1 MKQDPNLQ
9 QDNNMTMN
17 LNMNPHI
24 NPYMNPHINPH
35 INMIPSPNLNP
46 NTTNP
51 NMNIIQPNINNN
63 YSNSMHPQLV
73 PLTIPISH
81 SIPLP
86 SIKLQNDI
94 YQPVPNHYN
103 YNLNLNNIASNSP
116 IIQSPNLPLPPPS
129 LSLPQLPT
137 ATTTQISNS
146 SSPINYQSKQNLQQ
160 SLLPLPPPPQPNIQF
175 IPSPQYYIPS
185 YANATN
191 NTNNNSNN
199 NNNGNNN
206 SNGTM
211 VQPYP
216 MIYYPPIN
224 SEYLPP
230 IPQYYTTTNRNNNV
244 QNNNNNN
251 NSNGTNKNNTYYSP
265 VYEGAPIEVI
275 DLVNPMI
282 KKDINDNTINNNNNT
297 NNNSINNNN
306 ENMDMN
312 MNFKNTA
319 NVQLNEIN
327 WDTKR
332 GSKSWSKQE
341 DRLLLRLKDIE
352 KMNWVQISNYFPG
365 RTTNGCQFRWRR
377 LTGRAKSKKF
387 NK

>member
-1 MKQDPNLQ
+1 
-9 QDNNMTMN
+9 
-17 LNMNPHI
+17 
-24 NPYMNPHINPH
+24 
-35 INMIPSPNLNP
+35 
-46 NTTNP
+46 
-51 NMNIIQPNINNN
+51 
-63 YSNSMHPQLV
+63 
-73 PLTIPISH
+73 
-81 SIPLP
+81 
-86 SIKLQNDI
+86 
-94 YQPVPNHYN
+94 
-103 YNLNLNNIASNSP
+103 
-116 IIQSPNLPLPPPS
+116 
-129 LSLPQLPT
+129 
-137 ATTTQISNS
+137 
-146 SSPINYQSKQNLQQ
+146 
-160 SLLPLPPPPQPNIQF
+160 
-175 IPSPQYYIPS
+175 
-185 YANATN
+185 
-191 NTNNNSNN
+191 
-199 NNNGNNN
+199 
-206 SNGTM
+206 M